1 MLRPFQIKTM
11 ADAWADAIEAMAD
24 LPIKGHVP
32 SEVDIASVV
41 KKSREAFVSKVDGA
55 SGRQLPTQAEI
66 AAIVAAASGLPAP
79 SKAASTA
86 ASSAPTSKTPAP
98 IKKKPSSS
106 TDESCGH
113 CGSAASSSLPGGK
126 LSKCARCGTVAY
138 CSKDCQRAHWKAGHK
153 QFCVPKAD
161 RMPSQY
167 QSSKAATA
175 AGEQGEGAIGGEE
188 CAVCLEPLGRGVSVA
203 LPCAHAF
210 HAVCVNQLRDF
221 GLHNGCPLCRAPLP
235 PGPEKLA
242 DEATRR

>member
-1 MLRPFQIKTM
+1 M
-11 ADAWADAIEAMAD
+11 ADARARAIEAMDD

-32 SEVDIASVV
+32 SEEDIASVV
-41 KKSREAFVSKVDGA
+41 KKSREAFVSKVDSA

-66 AAIVAAASGLPAP
+66 AASGVPAP

-86 ASSAPTSKTPAP
+86 ASSAPTPKTPAP
-98 IKKKPSSS
+98 IKKKPSAS
-106 TDESCGH
+106 TDEGCGH
-113 CGSAASSSLPGGK
+113 CGGAASSSLPGGK

-161 RMPSQY
+161 RVPSQQ
-167 QSSKAATA
+167 QSPKAAAA

-188 CAVCLEPLGRGVSVA
+188 CAVCLELLGRGVSVA

-210 HAVCVNQLRDF
+210 HAACVKQLRDF
-221 GLHNGCPLCRAPLP
+221 GVRSVCPLCRAPLP